1 MPFFFSY
8 LYGNNNI
15 MAKNNQN
22 DELARGKKLLKDQ
35 VAEVGYLD
43 EAFRS
48 LGDKIQTA
56 FEDLSDTLEG
66 NLDMTEK
73 IAQSYEKDIG
83 GSIKKMMRGLENN
96 IGLQNKINKGQNV
109 SKQIENERLKLATRN
124 RYTQE
129 LINKAF
135 GKGTAQADKL
145 NGMLEDAVKFQED
158 NLDALEESNKEKQK
172 SVSLWGVIGNA
183 LGKYADKLDSTGTL
197 SGILKGNWKDVV
209 TTQRVGQLASANLIS
224 GLVKGILELDKLQT
238 QYNKSFGLTNS
249 QAASV
254 HDRMSDIAT
263 ASGRNSLTFRDIHKT
278 MQGIGDA
285 TGVLGTGL
293 RDDVLE
299 EATELQKLL
308 GLSNKGM
315 AMLAFNEQVTGQN
328 MEAQSQSMMRGLQA
342 SEQEL
347 GVTIHKQ
354 SVFKAVGETSGLIRA
369 NFGRNVEHLT
379 KTLAKAQALG
389 LTLQDLASISKNL
402 LDFQS
407 SIEAELTAELFL
419 GKQLNLEKARMYALT
434 GDYSNLMKEI
444 QGQLGSEYEF
454 LSMNVMAKEKY
465 AAALGMSVDQMSDL
479 IFKEGDLAAI
489 KEQAT
494 AAGDKDV
501 LNMLKERDLSERL
514 ADIMAKVQTT
524 FIDIAEG
531 PLGKLGNLMGELL
544 QNTTA
549 LKTVLGLVAAVK
561 LAGLITS
568 VITLGTSLG
577 AATVGGAFLTGVLT
591 LGIGLAIAA
600 VAASAFLGSMKKE
613 KSKVIKPQ
621 SRHNTLGASEMVSLD
636 RGSAIFDEGETV
648 VRTDNFAKLTRGINE
663 LIGVTKEKNL
673 SFTVETHHATR
684 YR

>member
-1 MPFFFSY
+1 
-8 LYGNNNI
+8 
-15 MAKNNQN
+15 MAKNNTN
-22 DELARGKKLLKDQ
+22 DELAKGKKLLKDMT
-35 VAEVGYLD
+35 AESGFLYDALTSIGVNIANAIENAVDGASELDDIGQKIANTYKRDIVNSIKSSARGMDKLVGY
-43 EAFRS
+43 
-48 LGDKIQTA
+48 TV
-56 FEDLSDTLEG
+56 
-66 NLDMTEK
+66 
-73 IAQSYEKDIG
+73 
-83 GSIKKMMRGLENN
+83 
-96 IGLQNKINKGQNV
+96 KINKGQNV
-109 SKQIENERLKLATRN
+109 SKQLNDE
-124 RYTQE
+124 
-129 LINKAF
+129 INKVIAKREVLKMKIEALQKT
-135 GKGTAQADKL
+135 GVKL
-145 NGMLEDAVKFQED
+145 SEEEVKNLEDA
-158 NLDALEESNKEKQK
+158 LDLEEEGLKTLKEKNIEKQK
-172 SVSLWGVIGNA
+172 EVGLWGIIGGSLA
-183 LGKYADKLDSTGTL
+183 KYADKLDSTGTL
-197 SGILKGNWKDVV
+197 SGILKGNFKDVL
-209 TTQRVGQLASANLIS
+209 TTQRLGQLATANLIS
-224 GLVKGILELDKLQT
+224 GLIKGILELDKLQT
-238 QYNKSFGLTNS
+238 QYNKSFGLTDS

-263 ASGRNSLTFRDIHKT
+263 ASGRNSLTFRDMHKT

-315 AMLAFNEQVTGQN
+315 AMLAFNAQVTGQN
-328 MEAQSQSMMRGLQA
+328 MEEQSISMMRGLQA

-369 NFGRNVEHLT
+369 NFGRNVEHMT
-379 KTLAKAQALG
+379 KTLSKAQALG

-454 LSMNVMAKEKY
+454 LTMNVMAKEKY

-531 PLGKLGNLMGELL
+531 PLGKLANIMGDIL
-544 QNTTA
+544 QSTTS
-549 LKTVLGLVAAVK
+549 LKIILGAVAAIK
-561 LAGLITS
+561 LAGIISS
-568 VITLGTSLG
+568 VIGLGSALG
-577 AATVGGAFLTGVLT
+577 ASTVAGSFLVGALT
-591 LGIGLAIAA
+591 LGVGLAIAA
-600 VAASAFLGSMKKE
+600 AAASYFLGSMEKE
-613 KSKVIKPQ
+613 KTKAVTHK
-621 SRHNTLGASEMVSLD
+621 RYNTLGATEMVSLD
-636 RGSAIFDEGETV
+636 KGSAIFDEGETV
-648 VRTDNFAKLTRGINE
+648 VRTDNFAKLTEGIST
-663 LIGVTKEKNL
+663 LIGVTKNNKINQLAKWEVVT
-673 SFTVETHHATR
+673 S